1 MWGLN
6 QFFDANCSLC
16 ALQCFLIKAFFVS
29 PGYVVLWHPPVIGDF
44 FSVGF
49 KMFMAWT
56 NRKFAHLSKSPI
68 GHKRGGVV
76 CSVYVL
82 LHYLNFY
89 GTTFS
94 LPSRRCWRVFFMD
107 HNWIIAGG
115 LHAGKGQPFFGLI
128 TELKLIEK
136 YTA

>member
-1 MWGLN
+1 MLIVLSVPYNASSSKLSLWALAMLC
-6 QFFDANCSLC
+6 FDSN
-16 ALQCFLIKAFFVS
+16 
-29 PGYVVLWHPPVIGDF
+29 PPVIGDF

-82 LHYLNFY
+82 LHDLNFY

>member
-1 MWGLN
+1 
-6 QFFDANCSLC
+6 
-16 ALQCFLIKAFFVS
+16 
-29 PGYVVLWHPPVIGDF
+29 
-44 FSVGF
+44 
-49 KMFMAWT
+49 MFMAWT

-82 LHYLNFY
+82 LHDLNFY

-94 LPSRRCWRVFFMD
+94 LPSRRCSRVFFMD

-115 LHAGKGQPFFGLI
+115 LHAGKGQPFFFGLI
-128 TELKLIEK
+128 TELKLIQK

>member
-1 MWGLN
+1 MLIVLSVPYNASSSKLSLWALAMLC
-6 QFFDANCSLC
+6 FDILLLLGTFSLLGSKCSWLG
-16 ALQCFLIKAFFVS
+16 QIE
-29 PGYVVLWHPPVIGDF
+29 
-44 FSVGF
+44 
-49 KMFMAWT
+49 
-56 NRKFAHLSKSPI
+56 NFAHLSKSPI

-82 LHYLNFY
+82 LHDLNFY

-107 HNWIIAGG
+107 HNWIIVGG
-115 LHAGKGQPFFGLI
+115 LHAGKGQPFFGFI